1 MALRPSSDQT
11 ATYRVDEL
19 RAFIDTPGVEQRYL
33 EHWRSFASSPLG
45 ITGFNWAAACFG
57 LNWCFYRKLYG
68 TGVVLLAVEFLFSAS
83 AGVVVLVT
91 LGEPV
96 LSQYEFAIGIL
107 GMVPARVA
115 LGALADSIYFRRAC
129 AVIAKANAVECD
141 PERRREAIKDQGGIS
156 EVGLGAGIALSIAS
170 NFLVRF
176 LL

>member
-11 ATYRVDEL
+11 GSYRVDEL
-19 RAFIDTPGVEQRYL
+19 RAFIDTPSVEKRYL
-33 EHWRSFASSPLG
+33 DHWRRFASSPLG

-57 LNWCFYRKLYG
+57 LNWCFYRKLFR
-68 TGVVLLAVEFLFSAS
+68 TGVVLVAVEFLLSAS
-83 AGVVVLVT
+83 AGVVVLIT
-91 LGEPV
+91 LGERL

-129 AVIAKANAVECD
+129 AVVAKANAAEPD
-141 PERRREAIKDQGGIS
+141 PDLRREAIKSRGGVS
-156 EVGLGAGIALSIAS
+156 EIGLGVGIALSVAS
-170 NFLVRF
+170 NFLVRY